1 MRHTIYQ
8 HVRTKASRQNKP
20 HTCSQ
25 TSNQY
30 MTCNTMYCS
39 TNPYSPSI
47 DIARLV
53 VPPQQVHLVGQR
65 ELHNEQIR
73 HALQTAH
80 AAVDVVPQ
88 KDKVARRQ
96 RHAQPPNVVGE
107 EVQILEVAVDVPE
120 DVGRTLEEGDAGFGL
135 QQRPD
140 AGVELEDVLGELGAV
155 EVRHVGGGLLEHLGD
170 AVDDVGDGGGGLAAV
185 LAGRQG
191 TAAAIS
197 GGSCSGVVVVGQRVE
212 DGRRGDAG
220 VAAHP
225 GAEVGQLLPPG
236 AALGGVLVHVV
247 AVRAEG
253 VMAAAS
259 AGTADRGAGVILA
272 GERRQLVLQQG
283 HLLLEGGDLGIALDE
298 EGVGPVPSTAAS
310 DAANAAIGQ
319 TPRPLG
325 GVGSGL
331 LGARRAMQCNAMH
344 W

>member
-1 MRHTIYQ
+1 MYAQRRAG
-8 HVRTKASRQNKP
+8 RTNHIRVAKRPTN
-20 HTCSQ
+20 
-25 TSNQY
+25 
-30 MTCNTMYCS
+30 TCNNIYCS
-39 TNPYSPSI
+39 IHPYSPSI

-65 ELHNEQIR
+65 ELHNEQIS

-88 KDKVARRQ
+88 KDKVARSQ

-135 QQRPD
+135 QQRTD

-191 TAAAIS
+191 TAAIASS

-225 GAEVGQLLPPG
+225 GAKVGQLLPPG
-236 AALGGVLVHVV
+236 AALGGVLVDVV

-253 VMAAAS
+253 VVAAPS

-298 EGVGPVPSTAAS
+298 EGVGPIPSAAAS
-310 DAANAAIGQ
+310 DAADAATGQ

>member
-1 MRHTIYQ
+1 M
-8 HVRTKASRQNKP
+8 
-20 HTCSQ
+20 
-25 TSNQY
+25 
-30 MTCNTMYCS
+30 
-39 TNPYSPSI
+39 NPYSPSV

-65 ELHNEQIR
+65 ELHNEQIC
-73 HALQTAH
+73 HALQAAH

-88 KDKVARRQ
+88 KDEVARRQ

-107 EVQILEVAVDVPE
+107 EVQVLEVAVDVAE
-120 DVGRTLEEGDAGFGL
+120 DVGRTLEEGDARLGL
-135 QQRPD
+135 QQRTD

-155 EVRHVGGGLLEHLGD
+155 EVRHVGGWLLKHLGD
-170 AVDDVGDGGGGLAAV
+170 AVDGVGDGGGGFGTV

-191 TAAAIS
+191 AAAAIAS
-197 GGSCSGVVVVGQRVE
+197 GGGCSGVVVVGQRVE

-236 AALGGVLVHVV
+236 SALGGVLVHVV

-259 AGTADRGAGVILA
+259 TGTADRGAGVILA
-272 GERRQLVLQQG
+272 GERRQLVLEES

-298 EGVGPVPSTAAS
+298 EGVGPIPSAAS
-310 DAANAAIGQ
+310 DAADAADAAIGQ
-319 TPRPLG
+319 SPRPLG
-325 GVGSGL
+325 GMGSVDGQM
-331 LGARRAMQCNAMH
+331 GAMQCNALVLGRAQQR
-344 W
+344 